1 MKYLLI
7 LLLSIIFFSSC
18 VIEKSVVKSKSAV
31 NPILIDF
38 YKYPNLNQ
46 SFSYTWNDWY
56 LDSYYTFNPY
66 WNHWYWND
74 WYWNNWNYSYNWYN
88 WNRKWNYN
96 QNHNWNWNY
105 NQNHNW
111 NYNHKKI
118 RTNIY
123 DIPFNDK
130 PKPKI
135 YYEKRRNNN
144 YNLLNSSP
152 RQNVAPNAPRQQ
164 NVAPNAPRQQNVT
177 PRQQNAAP
185 RRNVTPNVPRQQNVA
200 PGQNKSSQNGHGQNT
215 KRR

>member
-1 MKYLLI
+1 MKYLLL
-7 LLLSIIFFSSC
+7 LLLSIIFFSC
-18 VIEKSVVKSKSAV
+18 VIEKTIVQSKSAT
-31 NPILIDF
+31 NPILIDS
-38 YKYPNLNQ
+38 YKYSKLDQ
-46 SFSYTWNDWY
+46 ESSFTWNDWY
-56 LDSYYTFNPY
+56 LNSYYTFNPY

-144 YNLLNSSP
+144 YNLLNPSP
-152 RQNVAPNAPRQQ
+152 RQNV
-164 NVAPNAPRQQNVT
+164 APRQQNVT

-185 RRNVTPNVPRQQNVA
+185 RRNVTPNVPRQQNVV